1 MSMNP
6 GGLHPEVLQN
16 DSTEESEGALL
27 LFFGSSSQTHASVE
41 GQVMVMVPLVPLVPP
56 LLEVAGSTKG
66 TCTK

>member
-1 MSMNP
+1 M
-6 GGLHPEVLQN
+6 LQN

-27 LFFGSSSQTHASVE
+27 LFIGSEILAFPGSSQTHASVE